1 MRFEW
6 DETKRRLNL
15 AKHGVD
21 FRDGAE
27 MFNGLNPILVKLDS
41 NEAYREDRFIGLGF
55 IKGRVMV
62 MVFTEP
68 KPDTIRVVSL
78 RKAKK
83 HEQEEFEKAI
93 GNRLGSH

>member
-6 DETKRRLNL
+6 DENKRRLNL

-21 FRDGAE
+21 FLDAAE
-27 MFNGLNPILVKLDS
+27 MFNGLNPLLVKLD
-41 NEAYREDRFIGLGF
+41 AKREYGEDSFIGVGF

-62 MVFTEP
+62 MVFAEP
-68 KPDTIRVVSL
+68 KPDAVRVVSL

-83 HEQEEFEKAI
+83 HEQEEFAKAI
-93 GNRLGSH
+93 RNRLGQN

>member
-1 MRFEW
+1 MRFGW
-6 DETKRRLNL
+6 DENKRRLNL

-21 FRDGAE
+21 FRDVAE
-27 MFNGLNPILVKLDS
+27 MFNGLSPLLVKVDTR
-41 NEAYREDRFIGLGF
+41 EEYQEDRFIGVGF
-55 IKGRVMV
+55 INGRVMV

-83 HEQEEFEKAI
+83 HEQEKFESAI
-93 GNRLGSH
+93 RNKVGSY